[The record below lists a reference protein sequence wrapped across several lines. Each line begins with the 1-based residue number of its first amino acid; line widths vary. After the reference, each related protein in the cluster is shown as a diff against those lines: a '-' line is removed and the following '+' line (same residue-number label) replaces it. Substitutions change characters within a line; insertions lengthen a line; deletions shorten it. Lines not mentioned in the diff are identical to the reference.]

1 MQLLV
6 QLVRHSDQLFHQPDS
21 PLDACRRGNFHVKT
35 VRRHGNRV
43 HAVVDEV
50 GVGGV
55 DSADELVFEGV
66 EHGD

>member
-43 HAVVDEV
+43 HAMVDEV
-50 GVGGV
+50 GVG
-55 DSADELVFEGV
+55 
-66 EHGD
+66 